1 MTHTVELRK
10 PTAAE
15 NTRRYDNKRERYVGE
30 AFDRGE
36 RIIMVDGVRWGR
48 TIVTSHGCHGTKHRF
63 QQDHGEVI
71 IEKPD
76 ARYPQEVAVRSH
88 KRQKWLGDK
97 DTWRPTEEVVL
108 EKAKELVASGKLRH
122 PDVVKKEQDEAMEQ
136 YSARAAEREQQRVAE
151 FRAKAMEA
159 LQINDPESEIIERVV
174 KAMEWAQSK

>member
-1 MTHTVELRK
+1 MTHSVELRK

-48 TIVTSHGCHGTKHRF
+48 TIVTSHGCHGTKHVF
-63 QQDHGEVI
+63 QQDGGEVI
-71 IEKPD
+71 IDKPD
-76 ARYPQEVAVRSH
+76 ARYPHEVAVRSQ

-97 DTWRPTEEVVL
+97 DGWRPTEEVVL
-108 EKAKELVASGKLRH
+108 EKARELVAAGKLRH
-122 PDVVKKEQDEAMEQ
+122 PDEVRREQEAAMRQYDE
-136 YSARAAEREQQRVAE
+136 RAAEREKERIAS
-151 FRAKAMEA
+151 FRDKAMEA
-159 LQINDPESEIIERVV
+159 LQINDPESEIIDRVV